1 MIPHARSLALLFA
14 IGLAVPVVAG
24 AQIPV
29 SKEVPP
35 PPPAPAPVDTMQPA
49 VTPPPAAMAPVDTQT
64 RVVEVS
70 SGDLELYRGA
80 TDANIISH
88 VLVDDSLEIEMSQLA
103 LSRASNAAV
112 REYAQMMITEHSQN
126 RTYFTEM
133 QAKESIGIAPMVNDP
148 IANQA
153 MNAITRLNSLTGEE
167 FDRAYMRA
175 QVAHHDAEVAALTW
189 MAENSRDDDIEEDFE
204 GKLIPTIRMHLTRA
218 REVSAQVGADVSQ
231 FRMTP

>member
-1 MIPHARSLALLFA
+1 MSPHVRSLALLAA
-14 IGLAVPVVAG
+14 IGIAMPAIAG

-29 SKEVPP
+29 SKEL
-35 PPPAPAPVDTMQPA
+35 PPPAPAPADTMQPA
-49 VTPPPAAMAPVDTQT
+49 MTPPPTAMAPVDTQM
-64 RVVEVS
+64 RVIEVS

-88 VLVDDSLEIEMSQLA
+88 VLTGDSLEIEMSQLA
-103 LSRASNAAV
+103 LTKASNVAV
-112 REYAQMMITEHSQN
+112 REFAQMMINDHSQN
-126 RTYFTEM
+126 RTYFNTM
-133 QAKESIGIAPMVNDP
+133 QAEESIGIAPMVNDP

-153 MNAITRLNSLTGEE
+153 MNAITRLQGLSGAE

-204 GKLIPTIRMHLTRA
+204 GKLIPTIRQHLTRA
-218 REVSAQVGADVSQ
+218 REVAMQVGADVSQ